1 MVSWRIVDVV
11 FQLLNAAYFP
21 AMRHMG
27 ADLEELMMMEAVR
40 RSLQDVSVED
50 EAGPSNPAGSS
61 ETDLAVHGD
70 DTDQTAG
77 NSDSDQ
83 PPAAERIGKAPIADS
98 SSPVLA
104 SFLGDGDDIG
114 AS

>member
-1 MVSWRIVDVV
+1 
-11 FQLLNAAYFP
+11 
-21 AMRHMG
+21 MG

-40 RSLQDVSVED
+40 RSLQDVSVDE
-50 EAGPSNPAGSS
+50 EAGPSNAAGSS
-61 ETDLAVHGD
+61 EADLAVPGD

-83 PPAAERIGKAPIADS
+83 PQAPGRTGKPPIADS

-104 SFLGDGDDIG
+104 SFLGDGDDMG
-114 AS
+114 ASS